1 MLKTIHSG
9 CNTSIFNKTTLKLYH
24 SGLDS
29 TRELDLPL
37 TVALDDHNIHLGIV
51 QALKTLDKSG
61 DNPYRLLEQ
70 SDNY

>member
-1 MLKTIHSG
+1 MHMLKTIHSR
-9 CNTSIFNKTTLKLYH
+9 CNTSIFNKTILKLYH

-51 QALKTLDKSG
+51 QALDKSG
-61 DNPYRLLEQ
+61 DTIQTARAK
-70 SDNY
+70 